1 MSPHR
6 ASPTRT
12 PTPTPTRTQA
22 ADDAAVADLLNGFI
36 GTYVL
41 YSLIRTGVLDH
52 LYDGP
57 GAAGGGAVPVARLAA
72 DTGTDPD
79 VLVPLLRS
87 ADRAGLVAHD
97 PARAEVAPT
106 ARGRHAHRVR
116 GYFTAT
122 VGGFG
127 DVFRSLD
134 SLALGRDSFASGA
147 LQDGHLTALGC
158 AQNWTFQKPLFDEA
172 TAGLAFTH
180 AADIGCG
187 AATRLIHL
195 VESRPGTTGIGVD
208 VNAEACQLARQN
220 VKRAGL
226 DDRITIVQAD
236 MLDVV
241 SDPAAYPQVAEAD
254 LVTSYFILHHFVGG
268 EIGGRPFLTAFRE
281 AFPAARHVVV
291 ADGFTEE
298 PGERAPVT
306 PLFTLAYELFH
317 DVMGIDLQTHAAQ
330 RRHFAD
336 AGFTVLREIEF
347 GHPLEWL
354 FVLGSPDE
362 GE

>member
-1 MSPHR
+1 M
-6 ASPTRT
+6 AE
-12 PTPTPTRTQA
+12 
-22 ADDAAVADLLNGFI
+22 LLNGFI

-41 YSLIRTGVLDH
+41 YSLIRTGVLDL
-52 LYDGP
+52 LYDEP
-57 GAAGGGAVPVARLAA
+57 GAEQGGAVPVARLAA
-72 DTGTDPD
+72 ATGTDPE
-79 VLVPLLRS
+79 VLVPLLGS
-87 ADRAGLVAHD
+87 ADRIGLVAHD
-97 PARAEVAPT
+97 PDRAVASLT
-106 ARGRHAHRVR
+106 ARGRHAYRVR

-134 SLALGRDSFASGA
+134 SLALGRDSFENGT

-172 TAGLAFTH
+172 TADLEFSH
-180 AADIGCG
+180 VADIGCG

-195 VESRPGTTGIGVD
+195 VESRPGTTGIGID
-208 VNAEACQLARQN
+208 MNTEACQLARQN

-236 MLDVV
+236 MLDIVTN
-241 SDPAAYPQVAEAD
+241 PEAYPQVAEAD

-268 EIGGRPFLTAFRE
+268 ETGGRPFLTAFRE

-298 PGERAPVT
+298 QGERAPVS

-317 DVMGIDLQTHAAQ
+317 DVMGIGLQTHAAQ
-330 RRHFAD
+330 RRHFTD
-336 AGFTVLREIEF
+336 AGFTIIREVEF

-354 FVLGSPDE
+354 FVLGSPRE
-362 GE
+362 EE